1 MHPSISIPKRTNPAA
16 SAAGFVFFQKSAR
29 HDVVGALLEFYS
41 LLSRGAASRQ
51 APYPMLPRKRESKL
65 IPLPLLSKS
74 KQTL

>member
-16 SAAGFVFFQKSAR
+16 NRQPDLFFHQGAR
-29 HDVVGALLEFYS
+29 HIVAGSLVEFYS
-41 LLSRGAASRQ
+41 RLSRRAASRQ

-65 IPLPLLSKS
+65 IPLPLLSKA